1 MVLEGTRQGRSPTPE
16 HASSVASSPSAA
28 YAGLVLDSEGSGDT
42 SGQDDRRVILATN
55 VPASQNLTG
64 RATFLTR
71 SSSPATK
78 RPASD
83 MEEIGSSKRDEDLV
97 MEDQPVKTPVEGR
110 NDREDAS
117 SDACAD
123 VPKDRLSS
131 GVEAREDKLACG
143 KTSAVKHGPMP
154 LMPRSEVGPISCG
167 LYRTPHSDPSSD
179 ASTGIQDNVLTSS
192 ASSTTSYEHPAI
204 DDQIEQ
210 VKQLALRPNQEGQ
223 KGYIISQKWLS
234 RVLSRGS
241 NPEGSAKYSKEAME
255 GEIGPVDN
263 TGMSLVVDASIA
275 PLEDEAGEP
284 YIPIRPGLQSPE
296 DFEILPQE
304 AWRLII
310 KWYGLA
316 PGSAVI
322 TRYCHNTSTSETT
335 HNLQFELHPPIFTLL
350 KLPDRS
356 QGLTQK
362 ALKENSAT
370 PIKVLASRHEHYQS
384 FLKRVKSLAGINLK
398 TKVRVWRILGGLGAG
413 NQAGIMTPA
422 QSRSNSPGPNFV
434 PYVDPGNRLVLDV
447 NTFADLQLGSQ
458 RELIETKDESA
469 NEKYNGHATL
479 DIVGLRQDEVIVLE
493 EQIGGPAGGEW
504 VSDTCNR
511 QLKSNGVAIS
521 VTKSGATTIH
531 DTLKP
536 KATTSSGRTSPA
548 PGGMM
553 TRGRQQRNGRTRG
566 TTGLNN
572 LGNTCYMNSALQ
584 CIRSVE
590 ELTNYFLRRYP
601 PQNGLGRDQC

>member
-1 MVLEGTRQGRSPTPE
+1 MILEGTRKGRSPTPE
-16 HASSVASSPSAA
+16 HVSSAASSPSAA
-28 YAGLVLDSEGSGDT
+28 YAGLALDSEGSGEP
-42 SGQDDRRVILATN
+42 SGQDDRRAILATN
-55 VPASQNLTG
+55 APASQNITA

-83 MEEIGSSKRDEDLV
+83 MEEIRNSKPDEDLL
-97 MEDQPVKTPVEGR
+97 MQDRSIKIPLEAR
-110 NDREDAS
+110 NDCGDTGPNACVDPPKGPVSSEMDAKDENLGCRETS
-117 SDACAD
+117 S
-123 VPKDRLSS
+123 
-131 GVEAREDKLACG
+131 
-143 KTSAVKHGPMP
+143 VKHSPMP
-154 LMPRSEVGPISCG
+154 LMPRAAAGPISCG
-167 LYRTPHSDPSSD
+167 LYRTPQSGPSSD
-179 ASTGIQDNVLTSS
+179 ASTGIQDNFPTSS
-192 ASSTTSYEHPAI
+192 ASSTTSYELPTI

-210 VKQLALRPNQEGQ
+210 VMKLALRPNQEGQ
-223 KGYIISQKWLS
+223 KGFVISQKWLS
-234 RVLSRGS
+234 RVLARGS
-241 NPEGSAKYSKEAME
+241 NPEGSEKYSKEAME
-255 GEIGPVDN
+255 GDIGPVDN
-263 TGMSLVVDASIA
+263 TGINLVVDASIA
-275 PLEDEAGEP
+275 PLEDEAGDP
-284 YIPIRPGLQSPE
+284 YVPIRPGLQSPE

-304 AWRLII
+304 AWMLII

-350 KLPDRS
+350 RLPDRT
-356 QGLTQK
+356 QGLTTK
-362 ALKENSAT
+362 VLKENNAT

-384 FLKRVKSLAGINLK
+384 FLRRIKSLAGINLK

-447 NTFADLQLGSQ
+447 NTFSELQLGSQ

-521 VTKSGATTIH
+521 VTKSGTTTVH

-590 ELTNYFLRRYP
+590 ELTHYFLRRYP
-601 PQNGLGRDQC
+601 AHKVLGCD

>member
-1 MVLEGTRQGRSPTPE
+1 MVLEGTRKGRSPTPE
-16 HASSVASSPSAA
+16 HASSAASSPSAA
-28 YAGLVLDSEGSGDT
+28 YAGLALDGEGNGDT
-42 SGQDDRRVILATN
+42 SGQDDRRLILATN
-55 VPASQNLTG
+55 APASQNITG

-83 MEEIGSSKRDEDLV
+83 MEDIGTSKRDQDLL
-97 MEDQPVKTPVEGR
+97 MEDQSIPRPPEAR
-110 NDREDAS
+110 NDGGDSDSDTCVDLPIAPAASRIKGKDDKLTGRET
-117 SDACAD
+117 
-123 VPKDRLSS
+123 SS
-131 GVEAREDKLACG
+131 GG
-143 KTSAVKHGPMP
+143 HGPMP
-154 LMPRSEVGPISCG
+154 LMPRSTVGPIACG
-167 LYRTPHSDPSSD
+167 LYRTPQSGPSSD
-179 ASTGIQDNVLTSS
+179 ASTSIQENFPTSS
-192 ASSTTSYEHPAI
+192 ASSTTSCELPTI

-210 VKQLALRPNQEGQ
+210 VMKLALRPNQEGQ
-223 KGYIISQKWLS
+223 KGFVISQKWLS

-241 NPEGSAKYSKEAME
+241 NPEGSEKYSKEAME

-263 TGMSLVVDASIA
+263 TGISLVLDASIA
-275 PLEDEAGEP
+275 PLEDEAGEL

-296 DFEILPQE
+296 DFQILPQE
-304 AWRLII
+304 AWSLIN

-316 PGSAVI
+316 AGSAVI
-322 TRYCHNTSTSETT
+322 TRYCHNTSTSETM
-335 HNLQFELHPPIFTLL
+335 HNLQFELHPPIFTVLR
-350 KLPDRS
+350 LPDRT
-356 QGLTQK
+356 QGLTAK
-362 ALKENSAT
+362 VLKENNAT
-370 PIKVLASRHEHYQS
+370 PIKVLASRHENYQS
-384 FLKRVKSLAGINLK
+384 FLKRVKLLAGINLK

-447 NTFADLQLGSQ
+447 NSFSELQLGSQ

-521 VTKSGATTIH
+521 VTRSGTTMVH

-590 ELTNYFLRRYP
+590 ELTQYFLRR
-601 PQNGLGRDQC
+601 